1 MIIAVDL
8 DIPISFVLDY
18 GRGGFR
24 DAFQTPGLYSLG
36 FGVVDAAW
44 RVEGLCVGSDETK
57 IILELDIG

>member
-24 DAFQTPGLYSLG
+24 DAFQTPGLDSLS
-36 FGVVDAAW
+36 FGVVDAAR
-44 RVEGLCVGSDETK
+44 RVEGLCV
-57 IILELDIG
+57 